1 MKSSTKALARQM
13 RDALLALPDE
23 ALVKTA
29 EHWGALLK
37 QMTAGDFDLLEEA
50 LLACG
55 LQFRST
61 TTEQVYPGLGALL
74 LAEPTFEHCTFV
86 AVDPGQLRTLF
97 QQMPLRQFYHSIV
110 PLARLTGI
118 GTLKQ
123 D

>member
-13 RDALLALPDE
+13 RDALLALPNE

-61 TTEQVYPGLGALL
+61 TTGQVYPGLGALL
-74 LAEPTFEHCTFV
+74 LAEPAFEHCAFV
-86 AVDPGQLRTLF
+86 AVDPGQLRTHF
-97 QQMPLRQFYHSIV
+97 RQMPLRQFYHSIV

-118 GTLKQ
+118 GTMKQ

>member
-1 MKSSTKALARQM
+1 MKSSTKALTQQVG
-13 RDALLALPDE
+13 DALLALPDE

-29 EHWGALLK
+29 EQWGALLK
-37 QMTAGDFDLLEEA
+37 QLTAGDFDLLEEA

-61 TTEQVYPGLGALL
+61 TTGQVYPGLGALL

-86 AVDPGQLRTLF
+86 AVDPGQLRTHF
-97 QQMPLRQFYHSIV
+97 HRMPLRQFYHSIV

-118 GTLKQ
+118 DTIERA
-123 D
+123 

>member
-1 MKSSTKALARQM
+1 MKSSTKALARQI

-23 ALVKTA
+23 ALVKIA

-37 QMTAGDFDLLEEA
+37 QITAGDFDLLEEA
-50 LLACG
+50 LLACS
-55 LQFRST
+55 LQFVST
-61 TTEQVYPGLGALL
+61 TTGQVYPGLGALL

-86 AVDPGQLRTLF
+86 AVDPGQLRTHF
-97 QQMPLRQFYHSIV
+97 RQMPLQQFYQSIV

>member
-1 MKSSTKALARQM
+1 MKSSTKSLTRQV

-37 QMTAGDFDLLEEA
+37 PLTAGDFDLLEEA

-61 TTEQVYPGLGALL
+61 ASGRVYPDLGALL
-74 LAEPTFEHCTFV
+74 LAEPNFEHCTFV
-86 AVDPGQLRTLF
+86 AADPGQLRTHF

-118 GTLKQ
+118 GRLKQ